1 MSAKL
6 LKTAVLT
13 ATVLAIGSSG
23 ALAES
28 DGKAKLKHFDYDVKS
43 AWTTLHVTTS
53 DGTKWDDLKSG
64 NLLFWADMKVDTR
77 WPGAVDQV
85 GVVLGNC
92 SGESCKSFPLLWS
105 DKTGWRDYH
114 HQSNFAVPTSL
125 LANGTAGLALERQNI
140 IAKCNEHLSA
150 RGATVRHKFQH
161 SLTTTFV
168 ADTSKRDLGKV
179 IHQAGE
185 PSSSPM
191 LEINHAKT
199 GSFTFNVVCEPYP
212 RPETA
217 DGLKMD
223 EPDFKLTDINL
234 FLSTFS
240 GATTSPNP
248 ATTCKKG
255 RILVRVNT
263 SKAGATKFRLW
274 TKVGDAPM
282 TSKVVDAWSSFDGN
296 AGYKAEHTEW
306 VSIDKTTH
314 VQAMA
319 EEMNNAFGKST
330 AWKDITLTCSGKGG
344 HGFTAD
350 SNNGNPD
357 NDIPQAKTLKGDFGF
372 ADYGAPKCPRTGK
385 ALVTFKSPKP
395 DNIHWSLDCKFSSKS
410 GVLATQA
417 DPAGGYMAATV
428 VSLDVNQTMD
438 ETCTLKTVAPYTPKE
453 HVTKSHLFQCVTRDV
468 ETGSND
474 LAPETRP
481 EPQSTHQAGA
491 IVIDPTRNPHESD
504 SSIAKK
510 RRDALKKAEEARKKA
525 AEEAKRR
532 RDEAKKAA
540 AAKHHQAQIA
550 AKKAAELALRKHAE
564 AAKAR
569 QLKALRAA
577 AAIKARVRARKKAM
591 QSQMISNRH

>member
-1 MSAKL
+1 MSAKF

-13 ATVLAIGSSG
+13 ATVLAIASSG
-23 ALAES
+23 ALAVD
-28 DGKAKLKHFDYDVKS
+28 DGKAKLKHFDYDVHSVLTK
-43 AWTTLHVTTS
+43 LHVTTS
-53 DGTKWDDLKSG
+53 DGTKWDDLKPG
-64 NLLFWADMKVDTR
+64 FLGFQAHMKVDTK
-77 WPGAVDQV
+77 WPGVVDQV
-85 GVVLGNC
+85 GIVLGNC
-92 SGESCKSFPLLWS
+92 SGQSCNSFPVIWS
-105 DKTGWRDYH
+105 RYVSERDFN
-114 HQSNFAVPTSL
+114 HQGDFSVSTSM
-125 LANGTAGLALERQNI
+125 LANGTAGLALQRQNI

-150 RGATVRHKFQH
+150 RGATERYTFAH
-161 SLTTTFV
+161 SLPTTFV
-168 ADTSKRDLGKV
+168 ADTDKSDVGVIEKQADSGGNPPVVEIDYSKNR
-179 IHQAGE
+179 
-185 PSSSPM
+185 
-191 LEINHAKT
+191 
-199 GSFTFNVVCEPYP
+199 SFSFYVVCEPYP

-223 EPDFKLTDINL
+223 EPDFKVKDINL
-234 FLSTFS
+234 FLTTFS

-296 AGYKAEHTEW
+296 AGYKVEHTEW
-306 VSIDKTTH
+306 VSIDKTAH

-357 NDIPQAKTLKGDFGF
+357 NDIPQGKTLKGDFGF

-410 GVLATQA
+410 GVLATQT

-428 VSLDVNQTMD
+428 VSLDVDKTMD

-453 HVTKSHLFQCVTRDV
+453 HVTKSHLFQCVTRNM

-491 IVIDPTRNPHESD
+491 IIVDPPRNTHASD
-504 SSIAKK
+504 ASIAKK
-510 RRDALKKAEEARKKA
+510 RHDALKKAEEARKKA

-540 AAKHHQAQIA
+540 AAKLRQAQIA
-550 AKKAAELALRKHAE
+550 AKKAAALALRKQAE

-591 QSQMISNRH
+591 QSQIISNRH